1 MIPLIL
7 RLKTAAAS
15 LKMTTT
21 NSDFPPSGDDVLGS
35 SPLRAGGSPT
45 LLLLLGLVLQLHQF
59 MVILDIHQATK
70 GVQHLV
76 EQCQDTQQ
84 GSKKVELDYWGH
96 HDCFG
101 TAGCKNR
108 EKKKKEKHI
117 EFRKLKSVRRSSLKP

>member
-7 RLKTAAAS
+7 RVKTAAAS
-15 LKMTTT
+15 T
-21 NSDFPPSGDDVLGS
+21 NIKFPPSGDNVLGS

-76 EQCQDTQQ
+76 EQRQDTQQ

-101 TAGCKNR
+101 TAGCENR
-108 EKKKKEKHI
+108 EEKSKAI
-117 EFRKLKSVRRSSLKP
+117 ECRQLKPVRRLSLKS